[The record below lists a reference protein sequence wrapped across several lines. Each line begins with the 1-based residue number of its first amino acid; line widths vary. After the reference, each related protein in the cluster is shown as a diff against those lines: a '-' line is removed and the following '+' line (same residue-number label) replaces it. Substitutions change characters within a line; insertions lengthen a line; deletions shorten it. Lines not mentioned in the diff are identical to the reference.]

1 MGYKGILMSTIGPG
15 TVILNLFLIPMAKT
29 ISGSGKTTWSDENK
43 LIEALCQGNDAAW
56 RYIYQDNW
64 PLISSYVLAQGGSDD
79 DAKEVHQTAMVVLSD
94 KLHTL
99 RVKIKTFAFAVAKY
113 TWWAMSKKK
122 GKTVPYE
129 PDPLYNGDGEDEDDP
144 LEGLGFIGADGVE
157 NPFDSSELPS
167 LDEVLDYIKKM
178 DNPCRDLL
186 LDHYMGQIKYEEM
199 AEETNQ
205 KAGTLRQRAKR
216 CLDEVRDYFLNRISE
231 Q

>member
-1 MGYKGILMSTIGPG
+1 
-15 TVILNLFLIPMAKT
+15 MANT
-29 ISGSGKTTWSDENK
+29 ISGSRKTTWSNEYE
-43 LIEALCQGNDAAW
+43 LIEALIQGNDAAW
-56 RYIYQDNW
+56 RQVYLENW
-64 PLISSYVLAQGGSDD
+64 PFISSYVLGQGGSDD
-79 DAKEVHQTAMVVLSD
+79 DAREVHQIAMVTLSN

-99 RVKIKTFAFAVAKY
+99 QVRIRTYAFAVAKY
-113 TWWAMSKKK
+113 TWWDINKKR
-122 GKTVPYE
+122 GKNIPYE
-129 PDPLYNGDGEDEDDP
+129 PDPLYNGDGEEEDDA
-144 LEGLGFIGADGVE
+144 LDGLGFIGTDGVE

-167 LDEVLDYIKKM
+167 IDEVLDYIKTM

-216 CLDEVRDYFLNRISE
+216 CLAEVKDYFLNRNKD